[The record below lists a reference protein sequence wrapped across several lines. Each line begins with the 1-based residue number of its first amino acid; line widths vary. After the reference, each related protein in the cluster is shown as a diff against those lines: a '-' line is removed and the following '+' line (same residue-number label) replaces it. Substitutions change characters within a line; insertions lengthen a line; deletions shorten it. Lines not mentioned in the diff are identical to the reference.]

1 MIEITENLKKEIK
14 RSVEVAIKEDVGE
27 KDLTCSLIEDIDVAA
42 KIITREDMILSGQAW
57 ANEVYK
63 QIDPKIHTQWH
74 FNDGDFVRKDT
85 VISEIYG
92 GRNAILTG
100 ERCVLNFLQ
109 ILSSTATQTKNF
121 VEKIK
126 NFGCEILDTR
136 KTLPGLR
143 LAQKYAV
150 RCGGGVNHRFGLYD
164 SVLIKE
170 NHLAGGMNIPELI
183 LSAKRLYPDTEVIVE
198 VESIDELKIVL
209 STGANRALLDNFSI
223 KELRMAYELKLKS
236 QNKNILLE
244 ASGNITKKN
253 IKRIAETGID
263 FVSVGALTK
272 NIEAIDLTLLIFPIK
287 KTSMSNPIH
296 S

>member
-1 MIEITENLKKEIK
+1 MIEITEKLKKEIK
-14 RSVEVAIKEDVGE
+14 RSVKVAIEEDVGE
-27 KDLTCSLIEDIDVAA
+27 KDLTCSLIEDIDVTA

-57 ANEVYK
+57 AKEVYK
-63 QIDPKIHTQWH
+63 QIDPEIHTQWH
-74 FNDGDFVRKDT
+74 FDDGELVNKDT
-85 VISEIYG
+85 VISEIHG
-92 GRNAILTG
+92 KRNTILTG

-126 NFGCEILDTR
+126 NSKCKVLDTR

-164 SVLIKE
+164 SVLLKE
-170 NHLAGGMNIPELI
+170 NHLEGRTDIPELI
-183 LSAKRLYPDTEVIVE
+183 LSAKRLYPDTDVIVE

-209 STGANRALLDNFSI
+209 STEANRALLDNFSI
-223 KELRMAYELKLKS
+223 DELKMAYELKLNS
-236 QNKNILLE
+236 HNQNILLE
-244 ASGNITKKN
+244 ASGNITHKN
-253 IKRIAETGID
+253 IREIAGTGID

-272 NIEAIDLTLLIFPIK
+272 NIKAIDLTLLI
-287 KTSMSNPIH
+287 NPI
-296 S
+296 

>member
-1 MIEITENLKKEIK
+1 MIEITEKLKKEIK
-14 RSVEVAIKEDVGE
+14 RSVKVAIEEDVGE
-27 KDLTCSLIEDIDVAA
+27 KDLTCSLIEDIDVSA
-42 KIITREDMILSGQAW
+42 KIISREDMILSGQAW
-57 ANEVYK
+57 AKEVYK
-63 QIDPKIHTQWH
+63 QIDPKIHSQWY
-74 FNDGDFVRKDT
+74 FNDGDLVNKDT
-85 VISEIYG
+85 VISEIH
-92 GRNAILTG
+92 GRRNTILTG

-126 NFGCEILDTR
+126 NSKCKVLDTR

-170 NHLAGGMNIPELI
+170 NHLAGRMDIPELI
-183 LSAKRLYPDTEVIVE
+183 LSAKRLYPDTEIIVE

-209 STGANRALLDNFSI
+209 STEVNRALLDNFSI
-223 KELRMAYELKLKS
+223 DELRTAYELKHKS
-236 QNKNILLE
+236 NNQKILLE
-244 ASGNITKKN
+244 ASGNITNKN
-253 IKRIAETGID
+253 VREIAETGID

-272 NIEAIDLTLLIFPIK
+272 NIKAIDLTLLINSI
-287 KTSMSNPIH
+287 
-296 S
+296 

>member
-1 MIEITENLKKEIK
+1 MIEITEKLKKEIK
-14 RSVEVAIKEDVGE
+14 RSVKVAIEEDVGE
-27 KDLTCSLIEDIDVAA
+27 KDLTCSLIEDIDVSA
-42 KIITREDMILSGQAW
+42 KIISREDMILSGQAW
-57 ANEVYK
+57 AKEVYK
-63 QIDPKIHTQWH
+63 QIDPKIHTQWY
-74 FNDGDFVRKDT
+74 FNDGDLVNKDT
-85 VISEIYG
+85 VISEIH
-92 GRNAILTG
+92 GRRNTILTG

-126 NFGCEILDTR
+126 NSKCKVLDTR

-170 NHLAGGMNIPELI
+170 NHLAGRMDIPELI
-183 LSAKRLYPDTEVIVE
+183 LSAKRLYPDTEIIVE

-209 STGANRALLDNFSI
+209 STEVNRALLDNFSI
-223 KELRMAYELKLKS
+223 DELRTAYELKLKS
-236 QNKNILLE
+236 NNQKILLE
-244 ASGNITKKN
+244 ASGNITNKN
-253 IKRIAETGID
+253 VREIADTGID

-272 NIEAIDLTLLIFPIK
+272 NIKAIDLTLLIKSI
-287 KTSMSNPIH
+287 
-296 S
+296 

>member
-14 RSVEVAIKEDVGE
+14 RSVKAAIEEDVGE
-27 KDLTCSLIEDIDVAA
+27 KDLTCSLIEDIDVTA

-57 ANEVYK
+57 AKEVYK
-63 QIDPKIHTQWH
+63 QIDPEIHTQWH
-74 FNDGDFVRKDT
+74 FDDGDLVNKDT
-85 VISEIYG
+85 VISEIH
-92 GRNAILTG
+92 GRRNTILTG

-126 NFGCEILDTR
+126 NSKCKILDTR
-136 KTLPGLR
+136 KTLPGMR

-164 SVLIKE
+164 SVLLKE
-170 NHLAGGMNIPELI
+170 NHLEGRTDIAELI
-183 LSAKRLYPDTEVIVE
+183 LSAKRLYPDTDVIVE

-209 STGANRALLDNFSI
+209 STEANRALLDNFSI
-223 KELRMAYELKLKS
+223 DELKMAYELKLKS
-236 QNKNILLE
+236 HNQNILLE
-244 ASGNITKKN
+244 ASGNITNKN
-253 IKRIAETGID
+253 IREIARTGID

-272 NIEAIDLTLLIFPIK
+272 NIEAIDLTLLI
-287 KTSMSNPIH
+287 NPI
-296 S
+296 

>member
-14 RSVEVAIKEDVGE
+14 RSVKVAIEEDVGE
-27 KDLTCSLIEDIDVAA
+27 KDLTCSLIEDIDVTA

-57 ANEVYK
+57 AKEVYK
-63 QIDPKIHTQWH
+63 QIDPEIHTQWH
-74 FNDGDFVRKDT
+74 FDDGELVNKDT
-85 VISEIYG
+85 VISEIHG
-92 GRNAILTG
+92 KRNTILTG

-126 NFGCEILDTR
+126 NSECKVLDTR

-143 LAQKYAV
+143 FAQKYAV

-164 SVLIKE
+164 SVLLKE
-170 NHLAGGMNIPELI
+170 NHLAGKTDIPKLI
-183 LSAKRLYPDTEVIVE
+183 LSAKRLYPDTDVIVE

-209 STGANRALLDNFSI
+209 STEANRALLDNFSI
-223 KELRMAYELKLKS
+223 DELKMAYELKLNS
-236 QNKNILLE
+236 HNQNILLE
-244 ASGNITKKN
+244 ASGNITHKN
-253 IKRIAETGID
+253 IREIAGTGID

-272 NIEAIDLTLLIFPIK
+272 NIKAIDLSLLI
-287 KTSMSNPIH
+287 NPI
-296 S
+296 

>member
-14 RSVEVAIKEDVGE
+14 RSVKVAIEEDVGE
-27 KDLTCSLIEDIDVAA
+27 KDLTCSLIEDIDVSA
-42 KIITREDMILSGQAW
+42 KIISREDMILSGQAW
-57 ANEVYK
+57 AKEVYK
-63 QIDPKIHTQWH
+63 QIDPKIHTQWY
-74 FNDGDFVRKDT
+74 FNDGDLVNKDT
-85 VISEIYG
+85 VISEIH
-92 GRNAILTG
+92 GRRNTILTG

-126 NFGCEILDTR
+126 NSECKVLDTR

-170 NHLAGGMNIPELI
+170 NHLAGRMDIPELI
-183 LSAKRLYPDTEVIVE
+183 LSAKRLYPDTEIIVE

-209 STGANRALLDNFSI
+209 STGVNRALLDNFSI
-223 KELRMAYELKLKS
+223 DELRTAYELKLKS
-236 QNKNILLE
+236 NNQKILLE
-244 ASGNITKKN
+244 ASGNITNKN
-253 IKRIAETGID
+253 IREIAETGID

-272 NIEAIDLTLLIFPIK
+272 NIKAIDLTLLV
-287 KTSMSNPIH
+287 NPI
-296 S
+296 

>member
-14 RSVEVAIKEDVGE
+14 RSVKVAIEEDVGE
-27 KDLTCSLIEDIDVAA
+27 KDLTSTLIEDTDVTA

-57 ANEVYK
+57 AKEVYK
-63 QIDPKIHTQWH
+63 QIDPEIHTQWH
-74 FNDGDFVRKDT
+74 FDDGELVNKDT
-85 VISEIYG
+85 VISEIH
-92 GRNAILTG
+92 GRRNTILTG

-109 ILSSTATQTKNF
+109 ILSSTATQTKSF

-126 NFGCEILDTR
+126 NSKCKILDTR
-136 KTLPGLR
+136 KTLPGMR

-164 SVLIKE
+164 SVLLKE
-170 NHLAGGMNIPELI
+170 NHLAGKTDIPKLI

-209 STGANRALLDNFSI
+209 STEANRALLDNFSI
-223 KELRMAYELKLKS
+223 DELRTAYELKLKS
-236 QNKNILLE
+236 HNQNILLE
-244 ASGNITKKN
+244 ASGNITNKN
-253 IKRIAETGID
+253 IREIAGTGID

-272 NIEAIDLTLLIFPIK
+272 NIEAIDLTLLI
-287 KTSMSNPIH
+287 NPI
-296 S
+296 

>member
-1 MIEITENLKKEIK
+1 MIEITEKLKKEIK
-14 RSVEVAIKEDVGE
+14 RSVKVAIEEDVGE
-27 KDLTCSLIEDIDVAA
+27 KDLTCSLIEDIDVSA
-42 KIITREDMILSGQAW
+42 KIISREDMILSGQAW
-57 ANEVYK
+57 AKEVYK
-63 QIDPKIHTQWH
+63 QIDPKIHTQWY
-74 FNDGDFVRKDT
+74 FNDGDSVNKDS
-85 VISEIYG
+85 VISEIH
-92 GRNAILTG
+92 GRRNTILTG

-126 NFGCEILDTR
+126 NSKCKVLDTR

-170 NHLAGGMNIPELI
+170 NHLAGRMDIPELI
-183 LSAKRLYPDTEVIVE
+183 LSAKRLYPDTEIIVE

-209 STGANRALLDNFSI
+209 STEVNRALLDNFSI
-223 KELRMAYELKLKS
+223 DELRTAYELKHKS
-236 QNKNILLE
+236 NNQKILLE
-244 ASGNITKKN
+244 ASGNITNKN
-253 IKRIAETGID
+253 VREIAETGID

-272 NIEAIDLTLLIFPIK
+272 NIKAIDLTLLINSI
-287 KTSMSNPIH
+287 
-296 S
+296 

>member
-14 RSVEVAIKEDVGE
+14 RSVKVAIEEDVGE
-27 KDLTCSLIEDIDVAA
+27 KDLTSTLIEDTDVTA
-42 KIITREDMILSGQAW
+42 KIITREDMILSGQTW
-57 ANEVYK
+57 AKEVYK
-63 QIDPKIHTQWH
+63 QIDPEIHTQWH
-74 FNDGDFVRKDT
+74 FDDGDLVNKDT
-85 VISEIYG
+85 VISEIH
-92 GRNAILTG
+92 GRRNTILTG

-121 VEKIK
+121 VEKLK
-126 NFGCEILDTR
+126 NSKCKILDTR

-164 SVLIKE
+164 SVLLKE
-170 NHLAGGMNIPELI
+170 NHLAGKTDIPKLI

-209 STGANRALLDNFSI
+209 STEANRALLDNFSI
-223 KELRMAYELKLKS
+223 DELKMAYELKLKS
-236 QNKNILLE
+236 HNQNILLE
-244 ASGNITKKN
+244 ASGNITNKN
-253 IKRIAETGID
+253 IREIAGTGID

-272 NIEAIDLTLLIFPIK
+272 NIEAIDLTLLI
-287 KTSMSNPIH
+287 NPI
-296 S
+296 

>member
-14 RSVEVAIKEDVGE
+14 RSVKVAIEEDVGE
-27 KDLTCSLIEDIDVAA
+27 KDLTSTLIEDTDVTA
-42 KIITREDMILSGQAW
+42 KIITREDMILSGQTW
-57 ANEVYK
+57 AKEVYK
-63 QIDPKIHTQWH
+63 QIDPEIHTQWH
-74 FNDGDFVRKDT
+74 FDDGDLVNKDT
-85 VISEIYG
+85 VISEIH
-92 GRNAILTG
+92 GRRNTILTG

-126 NFGCEILDTR
+126 NSKCKILDTR

-164 SVLIKE
+164 SVLLKE
-170 NHLAGGMNIPELI
+170 NHLAGKTDIPKLI

-209 STGANRALLDNFSI
+209 STEANRALLDNFSI
-223 KELRMAYELKLKS
+223 DELRTAYELKLKS
-236 QNKNILLE
+236 HNQNILLE
-244 ASGNITKKN
+244 ASGNITNKN
-253 IKRIAETGID
+253 IREIAGTGID

-272 NIEAIDLTLLIFPIK
+272 NIEAIDLTLLI
-287 KTSMSNPIH
+287 NPI
-296 S
+296 